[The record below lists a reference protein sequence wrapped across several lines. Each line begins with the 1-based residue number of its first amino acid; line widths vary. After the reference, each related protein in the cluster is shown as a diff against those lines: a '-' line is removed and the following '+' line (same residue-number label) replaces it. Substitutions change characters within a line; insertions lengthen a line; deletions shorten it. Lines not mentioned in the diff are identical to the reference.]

1 MADRRPRNGRTA
13 VILFTVVGA
22 MVGLSFASVPLYR
35 LFCQVTGFDGTPQVA
50 TAAPAARPAG
60 QDSDRTVTVFFD
72 ANVNSKLPW
81 RFAPDQRRVVLSGG
95 EERLAF
101 YTARNLSTTTM
112 TGTATFNVTPYKAA
126 RYFNKIDCFCFTEQ
140 ILDPGQEA
148 AMPVQFYVD
157 PEIFSDPETRDI
169 SNITLSYTFFRADD
183 TPDETPA
190 DKTAIAPSRD
200 GRTAAA
206 PSGDGD
212 KS

>member
-1 MADRRPRNGRTA
+1 M
-13 VILFTVVGA
+13 ILFTVVGA

-50 TAAPAARPAG
+50 TAAPEARPAG
-60 QDSDRTVTVFFD
+60 QDDGRTVTVYFD

-81 RFAPDQRRVVLSGG
+81 RFAPEQRRVVLRGG

-101 YTARNLSTTTM
+101 YTARNLSTKTM
-112 TGTATFNVTPYKAA
+112 TGTATFNVAA

-148 AMPVQFYVD
+148 AMPVQFYID
-157 PEIFSDPETRDI
+157 PKIFSDPETKDI

-190 DKTAIAPSRD
+190 DKTAAAPSRD
-200 GRTAAA
+200 G
-206 PSGDGD
+206 D